1 MSKKTING
9 MHKSELLT
17 LIKGIAAKLNKIDQ
31 ALEKTDLIDEFYE
44 QIKVKKQEINDLHD
58 VIFDQD
64 GQQSK
69 INSFLES
76 AEEINKAY
84 DEIFN
89 TEEENGES
97 GSLENIQN
105 AQIEVEEKLGG
116 LQNFYKKTFEDTDEV
131 SIQNKLDGFVSE
143 FQEHS
148 NEFTKLHYDIF
159 GYIEINDDGKEVK
172 HTGELSR
179 TKKVFE
185 KYQEKY
191 DELFNQ
197 IEGLLSGATTTSL
210 SKNFDDKVK
219 EYKEEREKW
228 ETRIFLFLIGFFLV
242 SVVFAFVIVFKDNIE
257 KSAIYTLGMP
267 IYTFGI
273 WFMIFMGNRRA
284 ESRKLE
290 ESFKHKF
297 VMAKSFVGYKKSIT
311 EMTDADNEL
320 MNIHMNNLLNAISKD
335 SSKFFEIKGESHP
348 IADFFKKAKGSENR
362 VDKT

>member
-1 MSKKTING
+1 LLVLHHFLLRFVIAWLG
-9 MHKSELLT
+9 LVFCWFELIT

-31 ALEKTDLIDEFYE
+31 AIEKTDLIDELYE

-69 INSFLES
+69 INTFLES

-105 AQIEVEEKLGG
+105 AQIEVEEKLGSI
-116 LQNFYKKTFEDTDEV
+116 QNFYKKTFEDTDEV

-172 HTGELSR
+172 LLKR
-179 TKKVFE
+179 
-185 KYQEKY
+185 
-191 DELFNQ
+191 LF
-197 IEGLLSGATTTSL
+197 
-210 SKNFDDKVK
+210 
-219 EYKEEREKW
+219 
-228 ETRIFLFLIGFFLV
+228 
-242 SVVFAFVIVFKDNIE
+242 
-257 KSAIYTLGMP
+257 
-267 IYTFGI
+267 
-273 WFMIFMGNRRA
+273 
-284 ESRKLE
+284 
-290 ESFKHKF
+290 
-297 VMAKSFVGYKKSIT
+297 
-311 EMTDADNEL
+311 
-320 MNIHMNNLLNAISKD
+320 
-335 SSKFFEIKGESHP
+335 
-348 IADFFKKAKGSENR
+348 
-362 VDKT
+362 